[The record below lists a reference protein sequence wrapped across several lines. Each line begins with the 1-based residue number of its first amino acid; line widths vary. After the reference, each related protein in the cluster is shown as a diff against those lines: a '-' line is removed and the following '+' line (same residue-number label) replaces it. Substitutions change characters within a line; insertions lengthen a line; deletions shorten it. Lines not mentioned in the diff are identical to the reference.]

1 MSRKI
6 YEWTP
11 CSQELDDVRWIERP
25 KWALQVLPPSFDGMR
40 ERTIELYGRLV
51 TQWEF
56 STATLRSWAWLL
68 ATILKQLELAIDST
82 KSAREKTLI
91 DEETQG
97 LKDIHSWCHRLYAY
111 VHWKEDVVR
120 TLLTKTSLAYA
131 FSLRVVLNMGSTQIY
146 RGSLPHL
153 MVYPQK
159 KCR

>member
-1 MSRKI
+1 VSVSRKI
-6 YEWTP
+6 YEWVP
-11 CSQELDDVRWIERP
+11 RSEELDHVRWIARP
-25 KWALQVLPPSFDGMR
+25 EWALQALPPNGIDGMR
-40 ERTIELYGRLV
+40 ERTIEIYGRLV

-97 LKDIHSWCHRLYAY
+97 LTDIHSWCHRLYAY

-131 FSLRVVLNMGSTQIY
+131 FSLRIVLNMGGT
-146 RGSLPHL
+146 
-153 MVYPQK
+153 
-159 KCR
+159 